1 MTTQDPELSAALGW
15 PGGISDPVLDRTRL
29 LQMVAA
35 LRLASQQALKA
46 LEISPDVDPIFAGET
61 ILALRAALAQPSARQ
76 VSPAAFA
83 EIVKSRE
90 EIVGI
95 PVYWAEWPNKETS

>member
-35 LRLASQQALKA
+35 LHLASQQALEA
-46 LEISPDVDPIFAGET
+46 LS
-61 ILALRAALAQPSARQ
+61 LALSDVEWRINSPTQRVIHKGYNALHAALAQGPT
-76 VSPAAFA
+76 
-83 EIVKSRE
+83 EVK
-90 EIVGI
+90 
-95 PVYWAEWPNKETS
+95 K